1 MPIDISEFREPKF
14 VKYKTRYP
22 MSYDK
27 KDRFYK
33 FDTDPRGYR
42 SSDITSPRTGGFKQ
56 AGYNPNHNSTRVEKV
71 NLYVDNITLK
81 PY

>member
-14 VKYKTRYP
+14 VKLKTRYP
-22 MSYDK
+22 MSYDQ

-33 FDTDPRGYR
+33 FDTNMRSYR
-42 SSDITSPRTGGFKQ
+42 SSDVTSREGGFKQ
-56 AGYNPNHNSTRVEKV
+56 GGYNPNHNSTRVEKI
-71 NLYVDNITLK
+71 NLYRDNITLK